1 VTEATSRESG
11 PAPEGRTI
19 RVVVVDDHPLLL
31 AGTEAVLAA
40 LPRVEVVGTALT
52 GTDAL
57 QVVLAQVPDVLLL
70 DVRLPDISGVEV
82 VRRLRALR
90 PSLPIVI
97 LTGYNDPAHRRE
109 LLELRVHAHLS
120 KTATPAEIHAA
131 VQAAA
136 EGRRLPSG
144 ANGGEPHRRHGL
156 TDREIEVLQYVATG
170 RQNAEIAALL
180 NVSKKTVEFHVGHLL
195 DKLGARTRTAAVAAG
210 RELGVL

>member
-1 VTEATSRESG
+1 MEPG

-40 LPRVEVVGTALT
+40 APRVEIVGTALT
-52 GTDAL
+52 GADAI

-90 PSLPIVI
+90 PSLPIVV

-120 KTATPAEIHAA
+120 KTATPAEIQAA

-136 EGRRLPSG
+136 EGRRAPLPGGTG
-144 ANGGEPHRRHGL
+144 ADPHRRHGL